1 MRITDKIR
9 YNATRSDLNRLH
21 NRSSKLYRELSSG
34 KRINRPSDDPFGA
47 LQATGLATHGRQLTQ
62 YLRGIDTAKIQLF
75 ASDNALSQGVSSIT
89 EARTILLSAVSVVG
103 DDQNHE
109 VMADTVSQLREQLFN
124 LSNSR
129 VGDTYLFGG
138 FQQTRPPYVQ
148 DPVTGKISYRGD
160 AGQMKVEVGEGVVL
174 ETTLQG
180 TAVWGGGSALAE
192 LSAGSGFTGEASV
205 MGDYDGSRGN
215 VRVTVE
221 VINAGE
227 PQLASYRVSYDGG
240 ATFDDNGGLGYSLA
254 ELNTTGP
261 LGSMGVQLN
270 LADNE
275 TAFNVGDQVELTLID
290 SPNEDIFALFD
301 ELELAL
307 REVDDIAT
315 VGALDYDNN
324 GIADSQDLQNAIQA
338 VVDEN
343 TRTAANP
350 IQNPLVGEELEFF
363 KKKARDDRFEE
374 INNARL
380 QNLLARLDKALNQV
394 SDQQSFVGLGLN
406 KVESAES
413 ANMFLQEQ
421 VATTKSQ
428 IEDADFMESVSE
440 MNLVETALQAA
451 TSTTSR
457 VLQGISLLDYLR

>member
-1 MRITDKIR
+1 
-9 YNATRSDLNRLH
+9 
-21 NRSSKLYRELSSG
+21 
-34 KRINRPSDDPFGA
+34 
-47 LQATGLATHGRQLTQ
+47 
-62 YLRGIDTAKIQLF
+62 
-75 ASDNALSQGVSSIT
+75 
-89 EARTILLSAVSVVG
+89 
-103 DDQNHE
+103 
-109 VMADTVSQLREQLFN
+109 
-124 LSNSR
+124 
-129 VGDTYLFGG
+129 
-138 FQQTRPPYVQ
+138 
-148 DPVTGKISYRGD
+148 
-160 AGQMKVEVGEGVVL
+160 
-174 ETTLQG
+174 
-180 TAVWGGGSALAE
+180 
-192 LSAGSGFTGEASV
+192 

-254 ELNTTGP
+254 ELNTSGP

-275 TAFNVGDQVELTLID
+275 TAFNAGDQVELTLID

-307 REVDDIAT
+307 REVDDIGT

-380 QNLLARLDKALNQV
+380 QNLLGRLDKALNQV

-413 ANMFLQEQ
+413 ANLFLQEQ